1 MRGTLEK
8 HTVTTCGRCGTRVGT
23 GEAWTYSDEGTT
35 ESLCGACAADVAE
48 FVRFAPASLEPP
60 AAQVPPAQEPAPEEP
75 APQPQE
81 DDDSDEAAGSAW
93 LVLVQGLLLLAAAF
107 APFVL
112 FAWLVH
118 R

>member
-1 MRGTLEK
+1 MRGTLDE

-23 GEAWTYSDEGTT
+23 DEAWTYSDEGTT
-35 ESLCGACAADVAE
+35 ESLCGTCAADVAG
-48 FVRFAPASLEPP
+48 FVRFAPASLQPP
-60 AAQVPPAQEPAPEEP
+60 APRVP
-75 APQPQE
+75 APQVPAPREE
-81 DDDSDEAAGSAW
+81 DDDSDAAAGSAW
-93 LVLVQGLLLLAAAF
+93 LVLLQGLLLLAAAF